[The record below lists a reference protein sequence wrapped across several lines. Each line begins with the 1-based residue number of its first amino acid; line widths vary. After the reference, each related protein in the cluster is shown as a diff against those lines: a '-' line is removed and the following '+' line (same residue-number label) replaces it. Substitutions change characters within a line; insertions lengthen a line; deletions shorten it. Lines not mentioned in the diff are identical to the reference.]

1 MGAMKKL
8 IMFLLLF
15 SLSGTAF
22 CEEAVK
28 EEKESL
34 VQAKEQTQDTE
45 SIFAKE
51 GLTSQEFLE
60 ITSAYY
66 NNPRP
71 DKLISCLKVILTQNE
86 IMADEARFAPF
97 AHFTAAIA
105 HNDETVMAKLKEL
118 NDSYAGKQKVS
129 IERII
134 SEAEN
139 FKSPAPDSP
148 KDLDY
153 LWAEYSA
160 TGQKEPVQKII
171 AVFDNPE
178 NATDFALLA
187 AAEFSLKYNA
197 ETTQSVYLIIE
208 EASANAQGTTKQVLD
223 KILKSFQQKWQ
234 KYGFVKKD
242 VLDDK
247 LSRLDQMIKDNP
259 DDAAN
264 YLSRAIALANNL
276 NYNQALSDFLKALSL
291 NPNLPIANNYVG
303 FIYLDKGKIDQ
314 AEPYLKKAIEQS
326 PKFSKPYFN
335 LARIY
340 LYKNELDNAIAQI
353 SKAMEL
359 QPDFYEAYLLRSQ
372 IYFNKK
378 QYYDS
383 IADLKKVAEINP
395 ELKQQVEGQIKVI
408 RLLIMNQPSAINK
421 K

>member
-15 SLSGTAF
+15 SLSGVAF
-22 CEEAVK
+22 SEDAV
-28 EEKESL
+28 EEKKESI
-34 VQAKEQTQDTE
+34 VQAKDQAEDTE

-66 NNPRP
+66 NNQRP
-71 DKLISCLKVILTQNE
+71 DKLISCLKVILAQNE
-86 IMADEARFAPF
+86 IVTDEARFGPF
-97 AHFTAAIA
+97 AHFIAAIA
-105 HNDETVMAKLKEL
+105 GNDETVMTKLKEL
-118 NDSYAGKQKVS
+118 NDSYAGKQKAS

-134 SEAEN
+134 NEAEN
-139 FKSPAPDSP
+139 FKSPVAASP

-178 NATDFALLA
+178 NAMNFALLA
-187 AAEFSLKYNA
+187 AAEFSLEYNA
-197 ETTQSVYLIIE
+197 KTTQPVYFIIE
-208 EASANAQGTTKQVLD
+208 EASASAQGTTKQVLD

-259 DDAAN
+259 SDAAN

-276 NYNQALSDFLKALSL
+276 NYNQALGDFLKALEL

-340 LYKNELDNAIAQI
+340 LHENELDNAITQV

-395 ELKQQVEGQIKVI
+395 ELKTQVESQIKVI
-408 RLLIMNQPSAINK
+408 RLLIMNQPSAVNK